1 MSSAAIAGVPI
12 IEPAPA
18 AAAADASHPSISL
31 LFICH
36 PPSIEWR
43 LVVARLVQI
52 EAAQCHY

>member
-1 MSSAAIAGVPI
+1 VPI

-43 LVVARLVQI
+43 LVLARLVQI